1 MSFLAPAALWFA
13 AALPVVILFYLLKRK
28 RVVRLI
34 SSTVLWQRFL
44 AETQAS
50 SPFQRLRHNWLLIL
64 QLLLLIL
71 AILALS
77 RPYFSGQVAGG
88 RLLVVILDASASMQ
102 STDESPSRFEKARAE
117 ALGLVDSLH
126 DNDQMVVLDA
136 GAGARVLQSATSEK
150 AGLRRALQRAEATD
164 SSTQLNEALKMAES
178 LTRDNPRA
186 EVHLFSDGAAVGLED
201 LENRGLNLVY
211 HRVGQRS
218 RNAGIVNLDLRPN
231 PEDPSQRAIFVG
243 LANAGSDPLRT
254 DVELWFND
262 QLIETKPVM
271 IGATNMAP
279 VVFLAAQLA
288 DGVFEVRMTGE
299 DDLAVDDRAWLISQL
314 PQPVRVLL
322 VTRGNRFL
330 EKALRSAALVQ
341 LTVAESLTDPEP
353 RFDVVVLDGVTP
365 LVWPTAN
372 LMALRTMNTHWFEAA
387 STMESPMIV
396 DWKTAHPL
404 MRFVNLDNVLI
415 SRSAAVPAPEW
426 GERVVDAAQ
435 TPLIVAG
442 ELGRQRIVWVGFDLL
457 ESTWPLRVSFPIFV
471 ANAIDWLNPAM
482 IRASQRHVAAG
493 APFRLSLDQPVGE
506 AELRFPDDSSEALVL
521 DPEAPELVVGN
532 TGQQGVYQVQW
543 GTNRIDFAVN
553 LLDKAETYNQPRE
566 SLDMGRFGT
575 VDAVT
580 LRRASVEIWRWI
592 ALGALAVL
600 LFEWWFYHRRT
611 A

>member
-34 SSTVLWQRFL
+34 SSTVLWQKFL

-77 RPYFSGQVAGG
+77 RPYFSGQIAGG

-102 STDESPSRFEKARAE
+102 STDESPSRFEKARAD
-117 ALGLVDSLH
+117 ALNLVDSLH
-126 DNDQMVVLDA
+126 DNDQMVVLAAD
-136 GAGARVLQSATSEK
+136 AGARVLQSATSEK
-150 AGLRRALQRAEATD
+150 AGLRRALQRAEVTD
-164 SSTQLNEALKMAES
+164 SGTQLSEALKMAES
-178 LTRDNPRA
+178 LTRDNPSA

-243 LANAGSDPLRT
+243 LANASSEPLRT
-254 DVELWFND
+254 DVELRFND
-262 QLIETKPVM
+262 QLIETKPVT
-271 IGATNMAP
+271 IGATNVAP
-279 VVFLAAQLA
+279 VVFLATQLA
-288 DGVFEVRMTGE
+288 DGVFDVRLTGE
-299 DDLAVDDRAWLISQL
+299 DDLAADDRAFLISQL

-330 EKALRSAALVQ
+330 EKALRSTALVQ
-341 LTVAESLTDPEP
+341 LAVAESLTDPDP
-353 RFDVVVLDGVTP
+353 LFDVVVLDGVTP
-365 LVWPTAN
+365 LAWPTAN
-372 LMALRTMNTHWFEAA
+372 LLALRTMNTNWFEAA
-387 STMESPMIV
+387 TTTESPMIV
-396 DWKTAHPL
+396 DWKTTHPL
-404 MRFVNLDNVLI
+404 MRFVSLDNVLI
-415 SRSAAVPAPEW
+415 SRSAAVPAPDW
-426 GERVVDAAQ
+426 GERVVDASQ

-442 ELGRQRIVWVGFDLL
+442 ERGRQRIAWVGFDVL

-482 IRASQRHVAAG
+482 IRASQRQVTAG
-493 APFRLSLDQPVGE
+493 APFRLSLDQPVSE
-506 AELRFPDDSSEALVL
+506 AELVFPDGNTQALVL
-521 DPEAPELVVGN
+521 DPEAPEFVIGN
-532 TGQQGVYQVQW
+532 TGRQGVYRVQW
-543 GTNRIDFAVN
+543 GTNHVDFAVN
-553 LLDKAETYNQPRE
+553 LLDKAETRTEPRE
-566 SLDMGRFGT
+566 ALDLGRFGT

-580 LRRASVEIWRWI
+580 FRRASVEIWRWI
-592 ALGALAVL
+592 ALVALAVL